1 MSKLQ
6 DIITTS
12 RRIIYYKGYQATS
25 VNDILDEAH
34 IGKGQFYHYFSSKRD
49 LGLAVVDDLVKEWD
63 RDVFEGIFATDLD
76 PIAKLN
82 KMLDRMLTIHT
93 DEDGKSGCPAGN
105 LAIEMSEH
113 DETFRLKVH
122 YIFDRWISCIEGALN
137 ELKAKGHLASD
148 IDAKQHAQ
156 AIVSLIEGA
165 ILLMKSQ
172 KEVSFLTN
180 AIAIIR
186 AQYRLS

>member
-6 DIITTS
+6 EIITIS
-12 RRIIYYKGYQATS
+12 RKIIYYKGYQATS
-25 VNDILDEAH
+25 ISDIMDEAH

-49 LGLAVVDDLVKEWD
+49 LGLAVVDDLVKEWE
-63 RDVFEGIFATDLD
+63 RDVFEGIFAADLD
-76 PIAKLN
+76 PIVKLN

-93 DEDGKSGCPAGN
+93 DEEGKSGCPAGN

-122 YIFDRWISCIEGALN
+122 YIFDRWISSIEGAIN
-137 ELKAKGHLASD
+137 ELKALGHLTSD
-148 IDAKQHAQ
+148 IDAKQHART
-156 AIVSLIEGA
+156 IVSMIEGA

-172 KEVSFLTN
+172 KEVGFLTN
-180 AIAIIR
+180 AIATIR

>member
-6 DIITTS
+6 DIIKIS
-12 RRIIYYKGYQATS
+12 RKIIYYKGYQATS
-25 VNDILDEAH
+25 ISDIMDEAH
-34 IGKGQFYHYFSSKRD
+34 IGKGQFYHYFSSKHD
-49 LGLAVVDDLVKEWD
+49 LGLAVVDDLVKEWE
-63 RDVFEGIFATDLD
+63 RDVFEGIFAADLD
-76 PIAKLN
+76 PIVKLN
-82 KMLDRMLTIHT
+82 KMLNRTLTIHT
-93 DEDGKSGCPAGN
+93 DQEGKSGCPAGN

-122 YIFDRWISCIEGALN
+122 YIFDRWILSIEGALS
-137 ELKAKGHLASD
+137 ELKAQGHLPSD
-148 IDAKQHAQ
+148 IDAKQHSQ
-156 AIVSLIEGA
+156 AIVSMIEGA

-186 AQYRLS
+186 SQYRLS

>member
-122 YIFDRWISCIEGALN
+122 YIFDRWISSIEGALN

>member
-6 DIITTS
+6 EIIGIS
-12 RRIIYYKGYQATS
+12 RKIIYYKGYQATS
-25 VNDILDEAH
+25 ISDIMDEAH

-63 RDVFEGIFATDLD
+63 RDVFEGIFAADLD

-82 KMLDRMLTIHT
+82 KMLDRTLTIHT
-93 DEDGKSGCPAGN
+93 VDKGKSGCPAGN

-122 YIFDRWISCIEGALN
+122 YIFDRWISSIEGALS
-137 ELKAKGHLASD
+137 ELKAQGHLTSD
-148 IDAKQHAQ
+148 IDAKQHAR
-156 AIVSLIEGA
+156 AIVSMIEGA
-165 ILLMKSQ
+165 ILLKKSQ

-186 AQYRLS
+186 SQYRLS

>member
-34 IGKGQFYHYFSSKRD
+34 IGKGQFYHYFSSKRE

-63 RDVFEGIFATDLD
+63 KDVFEGIFATDLD

-93 DEDGKSGCPAGN
+93 NEDGKSGCPAGN

-113 DETFRLKVH
+113 DETFRQKVQ
-122 YIFDRWISCIEGALN
+122 YIFDRWISSIEGALN
-137 ELKAKGHLASD
+137 ELKAQGHLTSD
-148 IDAKQHAQ
+148 IDSKQHAR